1 MERSTLVGIGAIAA
15 GMIVA
20 GIALRRRDEA
30 ALPLEPSEGALE
42 PCCGQPV
49 CGGESRH
56 PVGIPGGWR
65 RATGAE
71 ASPYA
76 GTARSI
82 LSAHYADPYGTVIP
96 IDADTAAMVEQHCH
110 EPGGPVK
117 PWGYHHGIT
126 LLKAA

>member
-1 MERSTLVGIGAIAA
+1 MERSTLIGIGAIAA
-15 GMIVA
+15 GVIVA
-20 GIALRRRDEA
+20 GVALRRREGSGA
-30 ALPLEPSEGALE
+30 PEEPLG

-49 CGGESRH
+49 CGGEARH
-56 PVGIPGGWR
+56 PVAVPGGWR

-71 ASPYA
+71 AGPYVGA
-76 GTARSI
+76 AQSI